1 MSELPCIRRGT
12 DSWRLPLSSQ
22 ASDAIAAMLLS
33 GADGTDVF
41 ASLFHI
47 DPPLLIYAVL
57 TASPAERVYAEPSA
71 EGTVVALEQVAADFA
86 ARLSDLLC
94 TAESWPASANHKPLD
109 GSGIGESSRL
119 DHAESI
125 TRIEKLRR
133 KFLRLPLSR
142 WMAMADQWLEL
153 VGPRV
158 PADWKAQWPSISDS
172 TRLTDTKASEAVS
185 YSPCQL
191 DLSALA
197 RRLRRG
203 ERLQDSFSE
212 AVREVKRAALKQF
225 AYGLSHEINNPL
237 ANISTRAQ
245 TLIRDEPDPARQQS
259 LQRIVDQA
267 MRAHEMTADLMFYA
281 HPPAPNT
288 TSFDLRDAVQVVVN
302 QFAEMIRGRAI
313 ELLVRP
319 SAKAV
324 CVQADRAMMIEA
336 IRSLVRNA
344 IEAIGCDGQVWI
356 QCEIDETGLAAVITV
371 CDSGPGLSVAAAEH
385 AFDPYFSGR
394 EAGRGLGVGLCRVDG
409 IAKVHGGGVS
419 LKSGPAGCIARV
431 WIPLAPEYPFHR

>member
-1 MSELPCIRRGT
+1 MEQRMNGLPCIRRGA
-12 DSWRLPLSSQ
+12 DSWRLPLSRQ
-22 ASDAIAAMLLS
+22 ASDAIAAMLLG
-33 GADGTDVF
+33 GADPPDVF
-41 ASLFHI
+41 ASLFRI

-57 TASPAERVYAEPSA
+57 TAGPIKHLAAEPSA
-71 EGTVVALEQVAADFA
+71 KEVTVDLGRVAADFA

-94 TAESWPASANHKPLD
+94 TGESCPGPANHGTGGGPYDCDSGRLDRAESAA
-109 GSGIGESSRL
+109 RV
-119 DHAESI
+119 
-125 TRIEKLRR
+125 EKLRR

-153 VGPRV
+153 AGPTV
-158 PADWKAQWPSISDS
+158 PVDWKAQWPSISDS
-172 TRLTDTKASEAVS
+172 DRQIGTMATEVVS

-203 ERLQDSFSE
+203 EWLHDSFSD
-212 AVREVKRAALKQF
+212 AVREAKRAALKQF

-245 TLIRDEPDPARQQS
+245 TLIRGEADLARQQS

-281 HPPAPNT
+281 HPPVPKT
-288 TSFDLRDAVQVVVN
+288 TLFDLRDAAQVVVK
-302 QFAEMIRGRAI
+302 QFSEAIQGREI
-313 ELLVRP
+313 ELIVDRSP
-319 SAKAV
+319 QAV
-324 CVQADRAMMIEA
+324 YVQADRAMMIEA

-344 IEAIGCDGQVWI
+344 IEAIGCDGRVLI
-356 QCEIDETGLAAVITV
+356 DCEIDVAESVAVVTV
-371 CDSGPGLSVAAAEH
+371 CDSGPGLSAAAAEH

-394 EAGRGLGVGLCRVDG
+394 EAGRGLGVGLCRVAG
-409 IAKVHGGGVS
+409 IAKVHGGDVS

-431 WIPLAPEYPFHR
+431 WIPVAP